1 MIKYKYFDVRSR
13 KKELIP
19 GKTYIVNLPICLD
32 FPCLREEK
40 HTLIAHRS
48 IPPLSG
54 AATRWTVTHAGTGL
68 SLSNAKTRKEA
79 MKKTM
84 EKLLSIGESN
94 FLLAVDTTERS
105 QSYNLVS
112 GESIAPS
119 VGMGPAGNKEDLK

>member
-1 MIKYKYFDVRSR
+1 MEYTYYNQLSR
-13 KKELIP
+13 KREPIP
-19 GKTYIVNLPICLD
+19 GKIYIVNLPICLD

-94 FLLAVDTTERS
+94 FLLAVDTAERS
-105 QSYNLVS
+105 QSA
-112 GESIAPS
+112 II
-119 VGMGPAGNKEDLK
+119 

>member
-1 MIKYKYFDVRSR
+1 MEYTYYNQISR
-13 KKELIP
+13 KREKIP
-19 GKTYIVNLPICLD
+19 GKIYIVALPICD
-32 FPCLREEK
+32 VFPCLREEK
-40 HTLIAHRS
+40 HTLIAHRAIS
-48 IPPLSG
+48 SFPRT
-54 AATRWTVTHAGTGL
+54 ATRWTVTHAGTGL
-68 SLSNAKTRKEA
+68 SLMNAKTRKEA

-119 VGMGPAGNKEDLK
+119 VGMGPPENKEDLK